1 MEISTLVQNQIKAV
15 KSLYSLEINDNNA
28 AFLYLEYNSILFRLK
43 GFAKAFDPG
52 KSLGPSEMSAIEQLD
67 LLLYTHNHWDH
78 YNNEKALQ
86 IIKQTGTHVI
96 ADLISSEELK
106 KNVPLNKITVGDSGS
121 SFKTYKIEDYEVV
134 ALRGVH
140 VGPISQYL
148 VNFGGLKVFHGGD
161 SGYWRHKDVSAD
173 IAFAPTGTA
182 RICSPVV
189 ALAMVMDLKPKIA
202 VPIHG
207 RKQEMKQFRDLVEK
221 VLPDMEVIVPERF
234 KPIKIS
240 I

>member
-1 MEISTLVQNQIKAV
+1 VEISTLVQNHIEAI
-15 KSLYSLEINDNNA
+15 KSLYSLELNDNDA
-28 AFLYLEYNSILFRLK
+28 AFLYLGYSSILFRLK
-43 GFAKAFDPG
+43 GFAMALDPG
-52 KSLGPSEMSAIEQLD
+52 KSLGLSEISAIDQLD

-86 IIKQTGTHVI
+86 IIEQTGTHVI
-96 ADLISSEELK
+96 ADIISSEELK
-106 KNVPLNKITVGDSGS
+106 PNVPPNKITVGDSGS
-121 SFKTYKIEDYEVV
+121 SSKTYKIEDYEVL

-148 VNFGGLKVFHGGD
+148 VNLGGLKVFHGGD

-173 IAFAPTGTA
+173 IAFTPTGTA
-182 RICSPVV
+182 TTCSPVV
-189 ALAMVMDLKPKIA
+189 ALAMVTDLQPKLA

-207 RKQEMKQFRDLVEK
+207 RKQEMKQFRDLAEK
-221 VLPDMEVIVPERF
+221 VLPDIEVIVPERF
-234 KPIKIS
+234 KPVKIT